1 VRSAGKSFGNTWIT
15 HPCNALV
22 VTAENGIGGYKL
34 ITTKQLTKWIAKWE
48 STDARTKSLFGFL
61 ELAAAQDLAV
71 YLEKRINKHE
81 K

>member
-1 VRSAGKSFGNTWIT
+1 
-15 HPCNALV
+15 
-22 VTAENGIGGYKL
+22 L